1 MSQENVESVKRET
14 YQADALEP
22 ITEPIHAAD
31 RVVIRFIWHGT
42 GQGPQTANIEVT
54 GVYAVRRGRVVTVEH
69 FWNHAE
75 ALEAVDLSEQ
85 DALADT

>member
-1 MSQENVESVKRET
+1 MRQWEQQRET

-42 GQGPQTANIEVT
+42 GQGPQSANIEVT
-54 GVYAVRRGRVVTVEH
+54 GVYAVRRGRVASVEH
-69 FWNHAE
+69 IWNHAE
-75 ALEAVDLSEQ
+75 AVEAVGLSERGAHT
-85 DALADT
+85 DS

>member
-1 MSQENVESVKRET
+1 
-14 YQADALEP
+14 
-22 ITEPIHAAD
+22 
-31 RVVIRFIWHGT
+31 
-42 GQGPQTANIEVT
+42 VT